1 MFSKQK
7 YPVNESSCSVKWKI
21 NGILPKNAKKYIL
34 KNNFKKVLKTT
45 IFRDPW
51 LAQEFSILQDN
62 LTGKQKHPI
71 NESSC
76 LVNRNIQLMKALV
89 Q

>member
-1 MFSKQK
+1 M
-7 YPVNESSCSVKWKI
+7 
-21 NGILPKNAKKYIL
+21 
-34 KNNFKKVLKTT
+34 
-45 IFRDPW
+45 IFRTPR
-51 LAQEFSILQDN
+51 LAQKFPILQDN

-89 Q
+89 